1 MANENL
7 ASLEALL
14 GNEKA
19 KQESIENMTEYV
31 DLDEIKFA
39 KASIQA
45 QQESIVSIFN
55 SKPAYQVVCS
65 QSGYM
70 AKVSAL
76 VYKDIVAIT
85 NSNLSNL
92 ETKRETYRVLFSKIT
107 GYSAQKWR
115 PTFEQWLEATSLGDV
130 ETLFYG
136 LYCATFQ
143 DESTIRF
150 DCPYDD
156 CGETNIIKIN
166 NKQLIRVEDRAEM
179 LELTNRI
186 SKEADT
192 VEKIKEFSSVVKNK
206 TNMKNLRLPE
216 SKIIFTIKLPS
227 LAKVLD
233 VLKTYSDAEL
243 ATLSNDALNII
254 LSTEAVAIPD
264 SEGNYSYITDKKD
277 YAGVI
282 EMLSVSDISVLK
294 NVVTKLFA
302 SKHITYCVEHQEC
315 TACKRKIN
323 KIPLDMEALLF
334 FQISEKQL
342 S

>member
-107 GYSAQKWR
+107 G
-115 PTFEQWLEATSLGDV
+115 L
-130 ETLFYG
+130 
-136 LYCATFQ
+136 
-143 DESTIRF
+143 
-150 DCPYDD
+150 
-156 CGETNIIKIN
+156 
-166 NKQLIRVEDRAEM
+166 
-179 LELTNRI
+179 
-186 SKEADT
+186 
-192 VEKIKEFSSVVKNK
+192 
-206 TNMKNLRLPE
+206 
-216 SKIIFTIKLPS
+216 
-227 LAKVLD
+227 
-233 VLKTYSDAEL
+233 
-243 ATLSNDALNII
+243 
-254 LSTEAVAIPD
+254 
-264 SEGNYSYITDKKD
+264 
-277 YAGVI
+277 
-282 EMLSVSDISVLK
+282 
-294 NVVTKLFA
+294 
-302 SKHITYCVEHQEC
+302 
-315 TACKRKIN
+315 
-323 KIPLDMEALLF
+323 
-334 FQISEKQL
+334 QI
-342 S
+342 